1 MMSNCRINVAA
12 GALAVLLAACGTA
25 QVSPTPTPIS
35 RAPTPVPAT
44 FKVEM
49 GPVEKT
55 IQFPA
60 RVQPRDSASLYFE
73 TDGRVLNVAFK
84 EGDAVKAGDV
94 LAELDVTDLRN
105 EVDQRLVE
113 LRTAESV
120 LSNTMQ
126 GFTRTLTLARL
137 DVDQAQLRVQMSQ
150 QQADGT
156 AIRLAQND
164 LDRNAKRIADINE
177 SIKQARAAF
186 DQAGADNAARE
197 LSDAQIE
204 RERLQAVYDRAVAEQ
219 KVKQL
224 EVQMLQK
231 DLQRAQLNLENI
243 QKNVDPALLSNVER
257 ARIAY
262 EGAVKKLS
270 RGELVAPIDGIIA
283 LQEVR
288 AGSTVRALDPVITV
302 AKPGE
307 LHLVGTLTSVQM
319 ASVDIAQK
327 VTCYFDNDPNT
338 AHPGFVREF
347 PKPPPGATSEQ
358 AYIQLDEKIELEVS
372 RLARCYTTLGKRDN
386 VMWLPPA
393 AMRNFQGRH
402 FVVLQGDDGKQ
413 RRMDVEIGLESDDR
427 VEIKS
432 GVNVGDVVV
441 AP

>member
-1 MMSNCRINVAA
+1 MMSIRKMSAAA
-12 GALAVLLAACGTA
+12 GVVAVLLAACGTP
-25 QVSPTPTPIS
+25 QVAPTPTPIS

-44 FKVEM
+44 FRVET

-73 TDGRVLNVAFK
+73 SDGRVLNVAFK

-137 DVDQAQLRVQMSQ
+137 DVEQAQLRMQMAQ

-164 LDRNAKRIADINE
+164 LDRNAKRIADINA
-177 SIKQARAAF
+177 SIKQAREAF

-197 LSDAQIE
+197 LQDVQIE
-204 RERLQAVYDRAVAEQ
+204 RERLQAIYDRAVADQ

-231 DLQRAQLNLENI
+231 DLQRTQLNLQNVEG
-243 QKNVDPALLSNVER
+243 NVDPALLSNIER

-262 EGAVKKLS
+262 EGSVKKLS

-283 LQEVR
+283 QQSVR
-288 AGSTVRALDPVITV
+288 AGSNVRALDPVITV

-307 LHLVGTLTSVQM
+307 LHLVGTLTPVQM
-319 ASVDIAQK
+319 SSVDIAQK
-327 VTCYFDNDPNT
+327 VSCYFDNDPNT
-338 AHPGFVREF
+338 AHAGFVREF

-358 AYIQLDEKIELEVS
+358 AYIQLEEKIELEVS
-372 RLARCYTTLGKRDN
+372 RLARCFTTLGKRDN

-393 AMRNFQGRH
+393 AVRNFQGRR
-402 FVVLQGDDGKQ
+402 FVVLQDADGKQ
-413 RRMDVEIGLESDDR
+413 RRMDVETGLESDDR
-427 VEIKS
+427 IEIKS
-432 GVNVGDVVV
+432 GVTVGDVVV

>member
-1 MMSNCRINVAA
+1 MMSIRKMSAAA
-12 GALAVLLAACGTA
+12 GALVVLLSACGSP
-25 QVSPTPTPIS
+25 QVAPTPTPVP
-35 RAPTPVPAT
+35 RAPTPIPAT
-44 FKVEM
+44 FRVEM

-55 IQFPA
+55 IQFSA
-60 RVQPRDSASLYFE
+60 RVQPRNSASLYFE
-73 TDGRVLNVAFK
+73 NDGRVLNVAFK
-84 EGDAVKAGDV
+84 EGDTVKAGDV

-105 EVDQRLVE
+105 EVEQRLVE

-120 LSNTMQ
+120 LSNTVQ
-126 GFTRTLTLARL
+126 GFTRTLTLAKI
-137 DVDQAQLRVQMSQ
+137 DVEQAQLRVQVAQ
-150 QQADGT
+150 QQADGA

-164 LDRNAKRIADINE
+164 LDRNARRIAGITA
-177 SIKQARAAF
+177 SIKKARDEF
-186 DQAGADNAARE
+186 NQAGADNAARE
-197 LSDAQIE
+197 LEDAQIE
-204 RERLQAVYDRAVAEQ
+204 RERLQAVYDRAVSDQ
-219 KVKQL
+219 KVRQL

-231 DLQRAQLNLENI
+231 DLQRAQLNLQNV
-243 QKNVDPALLSNVER
+243 QGNVDPSLLSNVER

-270 RGELVAPIDGIIA
+270 RGELVSPIDGIIA
-283 LQEVR
+283 QQSVR

-307 LHLVGTLTSVQM
+307 LHLVGTLTPSQM

-338 AHPGFVREF
+338 AHTGFVREF
-347 PKPPPGATSEQ
+347 PKPLPGATSEQ

-372 RLARCYTTLGKRDN
+372 RLARCFTTLGKRDN

-393 AMRNFQGRH
+393 AVRNFQGRR
-402 FVVLQGDDGKQ
+402 FVVLQGADGRQ
-413 RRMDVEIGLESDDR
+413 QRMDVEVGLESDSR
-427 VEIKS
+427 IEIKG